1 MGHEPKAMSHR
12 IASASCHA
20 PRPVYEE
27 QTRARAPLT
36 VEQEGDIASLRDEWT
51 TLADRSRNLFA
62 TWEWADVWW
71 RHYGAGK
78 RQVPLACRAADGR
91 VAAIL
96 PLVIDRERP
105 VRVARFIGHGAA
117 DELGP
122 VCAPEDLPA
131 AGAALA
137 DARLS
142 GSERWHVLLAERL
155 PGGHPWPAILRG
167 AELQRDSSPD
177 VDIAGLDWDGY
188 LATRSSNFR
197 SQVRR
202 KERKL
207 QRERDLTYRLSDD
220 PGRVDADMETLF
232 RLHRSRWGEE
242 ASGAFDETREA
253 FHLEFA
259 GVALE
264 RGWLRLWMAESEG
277 RAVAAWYG
285 FRFGG
290 AEWYYQ
296 FGRDPEWER
305 YSVGLVLLAH
315 TLREAANDG
324 LDRYRLLRG
333 GEGYKDRFAT
343 ADPGIVTVAAPRG
356 VPGRMA
362 VAGARA
368 ALRLPSG
375 ARRVA
380 VGRLG

>member
-1 MGHEPKAMSHR
+1 M
-12 IASASCHA
+12 
-20 PRPVYEE
+20 YED
-27 QTRARAPLT
+27 QTRAGAPLRAER
-36 VEQEGDIASLRDEWT
+36 VGDIAALRAEWSSLAE
-51 TLADRSRNLFA
+51 RSGNLFS

-71 RHYGAGK
+71 RHYGDAK
-78 RQVPLACRAADGR
+78 RQLILGCRASDGR
-91 VAAIL
+91 LAALL
-96 PLVIDRERP
+96 PLVVDRERP
-105 VRVARFIGHGAA
+105 LRVVRFIGHGAA

-122 VCAPEDLPA
+122 VCAPEDLSA
-131 AGAALA
+131 AGAVLA
-137 DARLS
+137 DPGLG
-142 GSERWHVLLAERL
+142 GSQSWHVLLAERL
-155 PGGHPWPAILRG
+155 PGAHPWPVLLGG

-177 VDIAGLDWDGY
+177 VDIAGLDWDAY

-207 QRERDLTYRLSDD
+207 QRERDLSYRLSDQ
-220 PGRVDADMETLF
+220 PERLGEDMEALF
-232 RLHRSRWGEE
+232 RLHRARWGED

-253 FHLEFA
+253 FHRDFA
-259 GVALE
+259 AVALE

-296 FGRDPEWER
+296 FGRDPEWDR

-324 LDRYRLLRG
+324 LERYRLLRG

-343 ADPGIVTVAAPRG
+343 RDPGIVTVAAPRG
-356 VPGRMA
+356 LAGRAA
-362 VAGARA
+362 VAGART
-368 ALRLPSG
+368 ALRLPPR

-380 VGRLG
+380 VARLG